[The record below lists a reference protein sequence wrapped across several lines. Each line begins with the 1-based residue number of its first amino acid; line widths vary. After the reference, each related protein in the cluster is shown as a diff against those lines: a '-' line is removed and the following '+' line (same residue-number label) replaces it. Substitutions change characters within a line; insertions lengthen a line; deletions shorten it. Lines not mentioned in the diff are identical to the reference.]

1 MTENLAKANA
11 LKYKTYPDRKL
22 VFISAFESKCLRSD
36 FFLWLGSRYTGQAN
50 LSVLPRFA
58 QPLWHSSLCGGTEIH
73 PEFPIFS
80 R

>member
-22 VFISAFESKCLRSD
+22 VFISAFESKFEVRLFCGLAPDTLARPIS
-36 FFLWLGSRYTGQAN
+36 L
-50 LSVLPRFA
+50 
-58 QPLWHSSLCGGTEIH
+58 SSLDLLSLSGTQASVGGTEIH